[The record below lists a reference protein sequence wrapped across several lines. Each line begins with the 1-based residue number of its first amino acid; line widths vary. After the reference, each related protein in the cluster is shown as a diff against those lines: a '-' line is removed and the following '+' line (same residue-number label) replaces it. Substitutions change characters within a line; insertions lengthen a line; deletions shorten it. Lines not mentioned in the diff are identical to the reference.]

1 MTLTQTHPDVV
12 RFHGHECPG
21 ASLGARIADAA
32 VRRLGRHAPGNELIA
47 IGEIDSCALDA
58 VQVIA
63 GCTFG
68 KRNLV
73 HRDHGKNVFTF
84 WRKADGAAVRVS
96 ARPGSDA
103 YRDERTWELAEKVE
117 AGTADDAEKA
127 LFARL
132 QAQRI
137 ERILTVDEDALLLV
151 QDVDDA
157 VPSVKSLRPHEAC
170 EECGDQTSVSVL
182 HNHRGRMLC
191 PPCHL
196 GAHGGELP
204 ADHGHGHHGH
214 GHGHGHHGHD
224 HSHPRAH
231 AHAHGHGS

>member
-1 MTLTQTHPDVV
+1 MTLTDTHPDVV

-58 VQVIA
+58 VQVVT

-103 YRDERTWELAEKVE
+103 YRDERTWDLAEKVE
-117 AGTADDAEKA
+117 AKTADEAEKA

-132 QAQRI
+132 QAERI
-137 ERILTVDEDALLLV
+137 ERILAVDEDALLIIE
-151 QDVDDA
+151 DVSDRAPA
-157 VPSVKSLRPHEAC
+157 VKALRPHEAC

-204 ADHGHGHHGH
+204 ADHGHHGH
-214 GHGHGHHGHD
+214 GHGHGHGHD

-231 AHAHGHGS
+231 AHAHGHGHGS